1 MISWKSLQVEV
12 YRDTDDQASTSGDG
26 DQHELLRGSWM
37 ISRVVPRRMRR
48 PPMIVYPIPAGLFSP
63 RGRSPKLDR
72 CRRTDP
78 ALPREAASTTISGA
92 SRANLPAWGV
102 DHLRGDD
109 GS

>member
-1 MISWKSLQVEV
+1 MIITVKRVDKRKMILWQSLHVEV
-12 YRDTDDQASTSGDG
+12 YRDTDDQASTSVDG

-48 PPMIVYPIPAGLFSP
+48 PPMIVYPIPVGLFSP

-78 ALPREAASTTISGA
+78 ALPREAASTKISGCT
-92 SRANLPAWGV
+92 
-102 DHLRGDD
+102 
-109 GS
+109 